1 MLKDLP
7 KMLSWVREWRLDMVK
22 GNGRRKIKPFV
33 ICTPIKFSPGNKLPT
48 PLKITFHEIGN
59 MLCILFFICFFLLNI
74 LYFPV
79 SLFFYK
85 MICRTHL
92 GKNHCNYTCF
102 PVNSILKVKI
112 ILCKLPNLH
121 FESLVFKWKD
131 NLYYKEHWSR
141 ERQMVVWIH
150 APISETLSRFLN
162 LCLCDFMSR
171 RNVYSA
177 PWFWKSEKPHV
188 WGLDK

>member
-1 MLKDLP
+1 MKLGTCFA
-7 KMLSWVREWRLDMVK
+7 SY
-22 GNGRRKIKPFV
+22 
-33 ICTPIKFSPGNKLPT
+33 FS
-48 PLKITFHEIGN
+48 
-59 MLCILFFICFFLLNI
+59 
-74 LYFPV
+74 
-79 SLFFYK
+79 SAFFYL
-85 MICRTHL
+85 IYYIFLFHYSFIRWSVEH
-92 GKNHCNYTCF
+92 
-102 PVNSILKVKI
+102 ILVRI
-112 ILCKLPNLH
+112 IVIIPAFQLIPFWKWKLYYVSFLID
-121 FESLVFKWKD
+121 SLVFKWKD